1 MFQTRILNTINVLF
15 CCWKENDIVF
25 VQRWKPVNH
34 VAVNVNNVNVNHV
47 AVNVNRNM
55 INRRYRGEG
64 PGLETNNHHQFI
76 VMKIIYRAPHTKHV
90 DITCVCLLNMTVTNG
105 RIPTEMWNHF
115 LQSAEANEWSTV

>member
-25 VQRWKPVNH
+25 VQRWKPVNHVAVNVNH

-76 VMKIIYRAPHTKHV
+76 IRLAYH
-90 DITCVCLLNMTVTNG
+90 N
-105 RIPTEMWNHF
+105 
-115 LQSAEANEWSTV
+115 STST